1 MRGDAM
7 QHPQQQIAGVYHRR
21 IGDFLITALSDG
33 RLERSHEMML
43 NVSAEEGQRYLDAAF
58 RPGFVLSVNAFV
70 IRRISSPADLP
81 VLIETGSGNYL
92 GPAAGHLLTN
102 LAVAEIQPASIAS
115 ILLTHMHPD
124 HSAGLTDMTTG
135 HAHFPNAELVVHE
148 NEPRHWFD
156 DAAMARGTDRE
167 KKLMFQQAREQ
178 TGPYRQRMRT
188 FAGSAYEVLPGISAI
203 PCPGHTPGHTAYL
216 LDSAGQRL
224 LIWGDVVHMP
234 EVQVPRPD
242 VSMVVDVDP
251 MAAAGSRRRIF
262 DMAASE
268 RLLVTGMHMHFP
280 GFGHIARDGP
290 ANTAYRFVPEPW
302 LQVL

>member
-1 MRGDAM
+1 M
-7 QHPQQQIAGVYHRR
+7 QSPENQIPGIYHRR
-21 IGDFLITALSDG
+21 IGDLIVTALSDG

-43 NVSAEEGQRYLDAAF
+43 NVSAEEAQRYLDAAF

-70 IRRISSPADLP
+70 IRSAAEPDRSP
-81 VLIETGSGNYL
+81 VLIETGSGAYL
-92 GPAAGHLLTN
+92 GPAAGHLSAN
-102 LAVAEIQPASIAS
+102 LAAAGIAPESIAT

-135 HAHFPNAELVVHE
+135 RANYPNAELVVHE

-178 TGPYRQRMRT
+178 TAAYRGRMST
-188 FAGSAYEVLPGISAI
+188 FRGAEHAVLAGVTAVA
-203 PCPGHTPGHTAYL
+203 CHGHTPGHTAFL
-216 LDSAGQRL
+216 IESAGQRL

-234 EVQVPRPD
+234 EVQVPRPE

-251 MAAAGSRRRIF
+251 SAAVVSRRRIF
-262 DMAASE
+262 DLAASE

-280 GFGHIARDGP
+280 GFGHIARDH
-290 ANTAYRFVPEPW
+290 ASAFRFVPEPW
-302 LQVL
+302 QQVL